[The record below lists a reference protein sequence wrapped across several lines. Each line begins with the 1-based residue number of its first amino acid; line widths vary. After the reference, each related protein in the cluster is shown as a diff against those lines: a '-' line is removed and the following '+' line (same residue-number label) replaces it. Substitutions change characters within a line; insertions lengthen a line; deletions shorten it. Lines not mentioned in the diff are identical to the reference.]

1 MRHPSGRDTGPA
13 ARILRRGARSGR
25 LMHIE
30 QIAAR
35 AGEGVPWP
43 EWVPTDITEA
53 FTEAGVG
60 QPWAHQAAMA
70 EHAHRGSNV
79 IIATPA
85 ASGKSLGYLLPA
97 LTAALGG
104 KTVLYLAPTRA
115 LAADQLRTIQA
126 LGITGVCA
134 AVVDGDT
141 HAADRERARTHANY
155 LLTTPDMLH
164 HVLLPRHA
172 RWGEFFGRLHYVIV
186 DECHGYRGVFG
197 SHVAHVLRRLQR
209 VAAYHARR
217 HPARNRAGTGGPGG
231 LVFLLASA
239 TISEPGNCARLLT
252 GAEAREITDSTA
264 PRGPLTFGLWEPP
277 LTAARGEGG
286 APVRRPATAE
296 AATLLADLVAHD
308 VRGLAFTRSRR
319 GAEAVAIAARRALA
333 GNGRT
338 VRRRAGAGTAARTA
352 PGKVLEPAPGASAP
366 GAAVGAPA
374 LRGAAGGPAPAVV
387 NGKQASAVVNG
398 KQAPAAAALAGASGP
413 GLRVLTG
420 PGRRIAAY
428 RSGYLPEDRRELEEA
443 LRTGALLGL
452 AATTALE
459 LGVNICGLDAV
470 LIAGWPGSR
479 AALWQQA
486 GRAGREGQPAVA
498 VLIARDD
505 PLDTYLVHH
514 PEMLLHQPVEST
526 VLDPQNPYV
535 LAPHLC
541 AAAAELPLTDADLE
555 LFGTSAGQ
563 AAQSLVDAGMLRR
576 RGHRLYWTRRGT
588 GNGPGLRGEGNY
600 PVKIVEKATGRLV
613 GTVDQPSAH
622 VLVHTGA
629 VYLHQGELYLVT
641 ALNLD
646 EGVALVEPG
655 DPGYTTSAREV
666 TGIDVVSEL
675 RRASWGPG
683 SVSFGEVDVVRQVT
697 SFTRR
702 NPETGQPLGEEV
714 LDLPPR
720 ALRTRA
726 VWWTISADQRANLLR
741 RGVDLAGAAHA
752 AEHTAIGLLP
762 LFASCDRMDIGGVS
776 ADVHPATGLLT
787 VFVYDGNAG
796 GAGFAE
802 RGFAVAAAWLRATA
816 EAIHGCECQAGCPS
830 CVQSPKCGTGNEP
843 LAKDG
848 ALVLLETL
856 LAGAPATTAGPGT
869 TAGAVSTRWPA
880 TPAGSGG
887 PDEAHLSGEA
897 SGNGINGRAD
907 KAADQLCAPVG
918 RLAED
923 QQAGRSD
930 PRKGATPAG
939 GESGGRRTVQVR
951 VRTPEPSSKEA

>member
-1 MRHPSGRDTGPA
+1 
-13 ARILRRGARSGR
+13 
-25 LMHIE
+25 MHVE
-30 QIAAR
+30 EIAAR
-35 AGEGVPWP
+35 PGEGVPWP
-43 EWVPTDITEA
+43 EWVPEQITLA
-53 FTEAGVG
+53 FSRAGVTR
-60 QPWAHQAAMA
+60 PWAHQAAMA
-70 EHAHRGSNV
+70 EHAHQGRNV
-79 IIATPA
+79 IVATPA

-97 LTAALGG
+97 LTAVLRGS
-104 KTVLYLAPTRA
+104 TVLYLAPTRA
-115 LAADQLRTIQA
+115 LAADQVRAIQA
-126 LGITGVCA
+126 LGIPGVCA

-164 HVLLPRHA
+164 HVLLPRHS

-197 SHVAHVLRRLQR
+197 SHVAHVLRRLRR
-209 VAAYHARR
+209 VAAHHAHR
-217 HPARNRAGTGGPGG
+217 HPARARPGAAAPDG

-239 TISEPGNCARLLT
+239 TVSEPGNCARLLT
-252 GAEAREITDSTA
+252 GQAAQAITESAA

-319 GAEAVAIAARRALA
+319 GAEAVAIAARRTLA
-333 GNGRT
+333 GT
-338 VRRRAGAGTAARTA
+338 TAAASQRAAARAAKRAAAQPAATTGQPAVAAAQRAAAEEGPLADGTA
-352 PGKVLEPAPGASAP
+352 
-366 GAAVGAPA
+366 
-374 LRGAAGGPAPAVV
+374 
-387 NGKQASAVVNG
+387 Q
-398 KQAPAAAALAGASGP
+398 PAAASFAGRLPNAE
-413 GLRVLTG
+413 T
-420 PGRRIAAY
+420 GRRVAAY
-428 RSGYLPEDRRELEEA
+428 RSGYLPEDRRQLEEA
-443 LRTGALLGL
+443 LRAGTLLGL

-486 GRAGREGQPAVA
+486 GRAGREGQHAVA

-514 PEMLLHQPVEST
+514 PEMLLHQPVEAT
-526 VLDPQNPYV
+526 VLDPENPYV

-541 AAAAELPLTDADLE
+541 AAAAELPLTEADLS
-555 LFGTSAGQ
+555 LFGSSAAS
-563 AAQSLVDAGMLRR
+563 AAQDLVEAGMLRR
-576 RGHRLYWTRRGT
+576 RGHRLYWTRRGR
-588 GNGPGLRGEGNY
+588 GHWPDLRGEGNY

-622 VLVHTGA
+622 IFVHTGA

-641 ALNLD
+641 ALNLA

-655 DPGYTTSAREV
+655 DPGYLTSAREV

-675 RRASWGPG
+675 RQEAWGPAT
-683 SVSFGEVDVVRQVT
+683 VSFGEVDVVRQVT

-702 NPETGQPLGEEV
+702 NPENGQPLGEET

-726 VWWTISADQRANLLR
+726 VWWTISAGQRDALR
-741 RGVDLAGAAHA
+741 RCGVDLAGAAHA

-776 ADVHPATGLLT
+776 ADLHPATGQLT

-802 RGFAVAAAWLRATA
+802 RGFAVAQAWLRATA
-816 EAIHGCECQAGCPS
+816 EAIGSCECQAGCPS

-843 LAKDG
+843 LAKEG
-848 ALVLLETL
+848 AVLLLETL
-856 LAGAPATTAGPGT
+856 LAGAPAAAALVHPAAPVHPAGPM
-869 TAGAVSTRWPA
+869 ASPGAQR
-880 TPAGSGG
+880 
-887 PDEAHLSGEA
+887 
-897 SGNGINGRAD
+897 NG
-907 KAADQLCAPVG
+907 
-918 RLAED
+918 
-923 QQAGRSD
+923 
-930 PRKGATPAG
+930 
-939 GESGGRRTVQVR
+939 
-951 VRTPEPSSKEA
+951 

>member
-1 MRHPSGRDTGPA
+1 MRHPGGRDTGPA

-25 LMHIE
+25 LMHTE

-43 EWVPTDITEA
+43 EWAPAEITAA

-60 QPWAHQAAMA
+60 QLWAHQAAMA
-70 EHAHRGSNV
+70 DHAHRGSNV

-97 LTAALGG
+97 LTAVLGG
-104 KTVLYLAPTRA
+104 STVLYLAPTRA

-126 LGITGVCA
+126 LGIAGVCA

-141 HAADRERARTHANY
+141 HAAERERARTHANY

-209 VAAYHARR
+209 VAGHHARR
-217 HPARNRAGTGGPGG
+217 HPARTRAGTGAPGG

-239 TISEPGNCARLLT
+239 TITE
-252 GAEAREITDSTA
+252 STA

-277 LTAARGEGG
+277 LTTARGEGG

-333 GNGRT
+333 GNGRA
-338 VRRRAGAGTAARTA
+338 VRRRAPAGAPGAHAGTATREGNGSA
-352 PGKVLEPAPGASAP
+352 PGGTTADGPRNGNGSAP
-366 GAAVGAPA
+366 GAAPPVVADATG
-374 LRGAAGGPAPAVV
+374 GAAPG
-387 NGKQASAVVNG
+387 ST
-398 KQAPAAAALAGASGP
+398 AGA
-413 GLRVLTG
+413 GLRALTG
-420 PGRRIAAY
+420 PGRRVAAY
-428 RSGYLPEDRRELEEA
+428 RSGYLPEDRRDLEEA
-443 LRTGALLGL
+443 LRSGSLLGL

-486 GRAGREGQPAVA
+486 GRAGREGQHAVA
-498 VLIARDD
+498 VMIARDD

-514 PEMLLHQPVEST
+514 PEMLINRPVEAT
-526 VLDPQNPYV
+526 VLDPENPYV
-535 LAPHLC
+535 LGPHLC
-541 AAAAELPLTDADLE
+541 AAAAELPLTDADLT
-555 LFGTSAGQ
+555 LFGPSA
-563 AAQSLVDAGMLRR
+563 AATAQSLVGSGMLRR
-576 RGHRLYWTRRGT
+576 RGNRLYWTRRGWA
-588 GNGPGLRGEGNY
+588 NGPGLRGEGNY
-600 PVKIVEKATGRLV
+600 PVKIVEGATGRLV

-622 VLVHTGA
+622 FLVHAGA
-629 VYLHQGELYLVT
+629 VYLHQGEPYLVT
-641 ALNLD
+641 RLDLD
-646 EGVALVEPG
+646 EGVAIVAAG
-655 DPGYTTSAREV
+655 DPGYATSAREI
-666 TGIDVVSEL
+666 TGIDVVAEQR
-675 RRASWGPG
+675 RRAWGPG
-683 SVSFGEVDVVRQVT
+683 AVHFGEVEVVRQVT

-702 NPETGQPLGEEV
+702 NPETGQPYGEEV

-720 ALRTRA
+720 TLRTRA
-726 VWWTISADQRANLLR
+726 VWWTISAGQRNVLLEA
-741 RGVDLAGAAHA
+741 GVDLPGAAHA

-762 LFASCDRMDIGGVS
+762 LFAACDRMDIGGVS
-776 ADVHPATGLLT
+776 ADLHPATGLLT
-787 VFVYDGNAG
+787 VFVYDGNEG

-802 RGFAVAAAWLRATA
+802 RGFAVAREWLTATA
-816 EAIHGCECQAGCPS
+816 EAITSCECQAGCPS
-830 CVQSPKCGTGNEP
+830 CIQSPKCGTGNEP
-843 LAKDG
+843 LAKQG
-848 ALVLLETL
+848 ALLLLRTL
-856 LAGAPATTAGPGT
+856 LAHAPRPATLVGDAGEAGPDGPPGGGSS
-869 TAGAVSTRWPA
+869 AAVDGNGAA
-880 TPAGSGG
+880 LAGSGATVGGHDAAAGGSG
-887 PDEAHLSGEA
+887 PPGSRSGA
-897 SGNGINGRAD
+897 AVSGSGPPGDGNGLPGNGSGPPGSGSG
-907 KAADQLCAPVG
+907 AAGQPWT
-918 RLAED
+918 
-923 QQAGRSD
+923 
-930 PRKGATPAG
+930 GAV
-939 GESGGRRTVQVR
+939 RRETEAVR
-951 VRTPEPSSKEA
+951 P

>member
-1 MRHPSGRDTGPA
+1 MRHPGTRDSVPA

-25 LMHIE
+25 LMHVE
-30 QIAAR
+30 EIAAR
-35 AGEGVPWP
+35 PGEGVPWP
-43 EWVPTDITEA
+43 DWVPEEITLA
-53 FTEAGVG
+53 FARAGVAR
-60 QPWAHQAAMA
+60 PWAHQAAMA

-97 LTAALGG
+97 LTAVLAGS
-104 KTVLYLAPTRA
+104 TVLYLAPTRA
-115 LAADQLRTIQA
+115 LAADQVRAIQA
-126 LGITGVCA
+126 LGIAGVIA

-141 HAADRERARTHANY
+141 HAAERERARTRANY

-164 HVLLPRHA
+164 HVLLPRHS
-172 RWGEFFGRLHYVIV
+172 RWGDFFGRLHYVIV

-197 SHVAHVLRRLQR
+197 SHVAHVLRRLRR
-209 VAAYHARR
+209 VAAHHARR
-217 HPARNRAGTGGPGG
+217 HPARTRAGTGAGTAAPDD

-239 TISEPGNCARLLT
+239 TVSEPGSCARLLT
-252 GAEAREITDSTA
+252 GQDARAITESTA

-319 GAEAVAIAARRALA
+319 GAEAVAIAARRTLA
-333 GNGRT
+333 GT
-338 VRRRAGAGTAARTA
+338 TAAAQRAAARAAQRAAAKAAERSADGAADPAIRAAEPADRAAEPADRAAEPADRAAEPADGAARNPAAGTA
-352 PGKVLEPAPGASAP
+352 EPAV
-366 GAAVGAPA
+366 AAVVPRQWNGAVA
-374 LRGAAGGPAPAVV
+374 
-387 NGKQASAVVNG
+387 
-398 KQAPAAAALAGASGP
+398 
-413 GLRVLTG
+413 
-420 PGRRIAAY
+420 GRRVAAY

-443 LRTGALLGL
+443 LRSGALLGL

-514 PEMLLHQPVEST
+514 PEMLLHQPVEAT
-526 VLDPQNPYV
+526 VLDPENPYV

-541 AAAAELPLTDADLE
+541 AAAAELPLTEADLS
-555 LFGTSAGQ
+555 LFGSSAAS
-563 AAQSLVDAGMLRR
+563 AAQDLVTAGMLRR
-576 RGHRLYWTRRGT
+576 RGHRLYWTRRGRRH
-588 GNGPGLRGEGNY
+588 GPGLRGEGSY
-600 PVKIVEKATGRLV
+600 PVKIVEKGTGRLV

-622 VLVHTGA
+622 IFVHAGA

-641 ALNLD
+641 ALDLA

-655 DPGYTTSAREV
+655 DPGYLTSAREV

-675 RRASWGPG
+675 RQAAWGPA

-702 NPETGQPLGEEV
+702 NPETGQPLGEEA

-726 VWWTISADQRANLLR
+726 VWWTISDGQREELLR

-762 LFASCDRMDIGGVS
+762 LFAACDRMDIGGVS
-776 ADVHPATGLLT
+776 ADLHPATGLLT
-787 VFVYDGNAG
+787 VFVYDGNEG

-802 RGFAVAAAWLRATA
+802 RGFTVAESWLRATA
-816 EAIHGCECQAGCPS
+816 EAIMSCECQAGCPS

-843 LAKDG
+843 LAKQG
-848 ALVLLETL
+848 AVLLLETL
-856 LAGAPATTAGPGT
+856 LAGAPSAAPTSAAGQVT
-869 TAGAVSTRWPA
+869 S
-880 TPAGSGG
+880 
-887 PDEAHLSGEA
+887 PDPGEA
-897 SGNGINGRAD
+897 AEPVP
-907 KAADQLCAPVG
+907 AAPSAP
-918 RLAED
+918 
-923 QQAGRSD
+923 
-930 PRKGATPAG
+930 
-939 GESGGRRTVQVR
+939 
-951 VRTPEPSSKEA
+951 

>member
-1 MRHPSGRDTGPA
+1 MRHPGRDTVPA

-25 LMHIE
+25 LMHVE
-30 QIAAR
+30 EIAAR
-35 AGEGVPWP
+35 PGEGVPWP
-43 EWVPTDITEA
+43 EWVPEQITHA
-53 FTEAGVG
+53 FSSTGVSR
-60 QPWAHQAAMA
+60 PWAHQAAMA
-70 EHAHRGSNV
+70 EHARQGGNV

-97 LTAALGG
+97 LTAVLHGS
-104 KTVLYLAPTRA
+104 TVLYLAPTRA
-115 LAADQLRTIQA
+115 LAADQVRAIQA
-126 LGITGVCA
+126 LDIPGVCA

-141 HAADRERARTHANY
+141 HFADRERARTHANY

-164 HVLLPRHA
+164 HVLLPRHS

-197 SHVAHVLRRLQR
+197 SHVAHVLRRLRR
-209 VAAYHARR
+209 VATHHARR
-217 HPARNRAGTGGPGG
+217 HPARSRAGAVAPDG

-239 TISEPGNCARLLT
+239 TVSEPGNCARLLT
-252 GAEAREITDSTA
+252 GQDAQAITESTA

-286 APVRRPATAE
+286 APVRRPATSE

-319 GAEAVAIAARRALA
+319 GAEAVAIAARRTLA
-333 GNGRT
+333 GT
-338 VRRRAGAGTAARTA
+338 TAAASQRAAARAAKRAAAQPATATAGHAQPAAADVAPGGTAAECSQASGTHAAGTA
-352 PGKVLEPAPGASAP
+352 PPGAVSI
-366 GAAVGAPA
+366 VG
-374 LRGAAGGPAPAVV
+374 R
-387 NGKQASAVVNG
+387 
-398 KQAPAAAALAGASGP
+398 
-413 GLRVLTG
+413 LTTVET
-420 PGRRIAAY
+420 GRRVAAY

-443 LRTGALLGL
+443 LRAGTLMGL

-514 PEMLLHQPVEST
+514 PETLLHQPVEAT
-526 VLDPQNPYV
+526 VLDPENPYV

-541 AAAAELPLTDADLE
+541 AAAAEMPLTEADLN
-555 LFGTSAGQ
+555 LFGASAAG
-563 AAQSLVDAGMLRR
+563 AAQDLVEAGMLRR
-576 RGHRLYWTRRGT
+576 RGHRLYWTRRGR
-588 GNGPGLRGEGNY
+588 GHWPDLRGEGNY
-600 PVKIVEKATGRLV
+600 PVKIVEKGTGRLV
-613 GTVDQPSAH
+613 GTVDRPSAH
-622 VLVHTGA
+622 IFVHAGA
-629 VYLHQGELYLVT
+629 VYLHQGDLYLVT
-641 ALNLD
+641 ALDLA

-655 DPGYTTSAREV
+655 DPGYLTSAREV

-675 RRASWGPG
+675 RQAAWGPAT
-683 SVSFGEVDVVRQVT
+683 VSFGEVDVVRQVT

-702 NPETGQPLGEEV
+702 NPETGQPLGEEA

-726 VWWTISADQRANLLR
+726 VWWTISAGQRDALRR

-776 ADVHPATGLLT
+776 ADLHPATGQLT

-802 RGFAVAAAWLRATA
+802 RGFAVAQAWLRATA
-816 EAIHGCECQAGCPS
+816 EAIASCECQAGCPS

-843 LAKDG
+843 LAKAG
-848 ALVLLETL
+848 AVLLLETL
-856 LAGAPATTAGPGT
+856 LAGAPATTAPAPSRPGDRCGPAETARSVPGT
-869 TAGAVSTRWPA
+869 PAVP
-880 TPAGSGG
+880 
-887 PDEAHLSGEA
+887 
-897 SGNGINGRAD
+897 
-907 KAADQLCAPVG
+907 
-918 RLAED
+918 
-923 QQAGRSD
+923 
-930 PRKGATPAG
+930 
-939 GESGGRRTVQVR
+939 
-951 VRTPEPSSKEA
+951 

>member
-1 MRHPSGRDTGPA
+1 
-13 ARILRRGARSGR
+13 
-25 LMHIE
+25 MHIE

-43 EWVPTDITEA
+43 EWVPPGITAA
-53 FTEAGVG
+53 FAEAGVG
-60 QPWAHQAAMA
+60 RPWAHQAAMA

-97 LTAALGG
+97 LTAVLGG
-104 KTVLYLAPTRA
+104 STVLYLAPTRA

-126 LGITGVCA
+126 LGIAGVCA

-141 HAADRERARTHANY
+141 HGADRERARTHANY

-164 HVLLPRHA
+164 HALLPRHA

-209 VAAYHARR
+209 VAAHHARR
-217 HPARNRAGTGGPGG
+217 HPARTRAGARPPGG
-231 LVFLLASA
+231 LIFLLASA
-239 TISEPGNCARLLT
+239 TISEPGSCARLLT

-277 LTAARGEGG
+277 LTTARGEGG

-338 VRRRAGAGTAARTA
+338 VRRRASAGPAVRAAAGAA
-352 PGKVLEPAPGASAP
+352 PGG
-366 GAAVGAPA
+366 
-374 LRGAAGGPAPAVV
+374 
-387 NGKQASAVVNG
+387 
-398 KQAPAAAALAGASGP
+398 AAAALGPAAAQNGQHDTAAPLPAGTAGA
-413 GLRVLTG
+413 GLRTLTG

-486 GRAGREGQPAVA
+486 GRAGREGQPAIA

-514 PEMLLHQPVEST
+514 PEMLLHQPVEAT

-555 LFGTSAGQ
+555 LFGASADR
-563 AAQSLVDAGMLRR
+563 AAQSLVAAGMLRR

-600 PVKIVEKATGRLV
+600 PVKIVEKPTGRLV
-613 GTVDQPSAH
+613 GTVDRPSAH
-622 VLVHTGA
+622 IFVHTGA

-655 DPGYTTSAREV
+655 DPGYTTSAREI
-666 TGIDVVSEL
+666 TGIDVVREL
-675 RRASWGPG
+675 RRATWGPA
-683 SVSFGEVDVVRQVT
+683 SVHFGEVDVVRQVT

-726 VWWTISADQRANLLR
+726 VWWTISAGQREDLLR

-762 LFASCDRMDIGGVS
+762 LFAACDRMDIGGVS
-776 ADVHPATGLLT
+776 ADLLAATGLLT
-787 VFVYDGNAG
+787 VFVYDGNEG

-802 RGFAVAAAWLRATA
+802 RGFAMATAWLTATA
-816 EAIHGCECQAGCPS
+816 EAILSCECQAGCPS

-843 LAKDG
+843 LAKGG
-848 ALVLLETL
+848 ALLLLETL
-856 LAGAPATTAGPGT
+856 LAGASDPAASATAPDSTGE
-869 TAGAVSTRWPA
+869 VDSTRVLLPSKNPA
-880 TPAGSGG
+880 
-887 PDEAHLSGEA
+887 
-897 SGNGINGRAD
+897 
-907 KAADQLCAPVG
+907 
-918 RLAED
+918 
-923 QQAGRSD
+923 
-930 PRKGATPAG
+930 
-939 GESGGRRTVQVR
+939 
-951 VRTPEPSSKEA
+951 

>member
-1 MRHPSGRDTGPA
+1 
-13 ARILRRGARSGR
+13 
-25 LMHIE
+25 MHIE

-43 EWVPTDITEA
+43 EWAPAEITAA
-53 FTEAGVG
+53 FAEAGVG

-97 LTAALGG
+97 LTAALRGS
-104 KTVLYLAPTRA
+104 TVLYLAPTRA
-115 LAADQLRTIQA
+115 LAADQLRAIQA

-172 RWGEFFGRLHYVIV
+172 RWGEFFGRLHFVIV

-217 HPARNRAGTGGPGG
+217 HPARTRAGTGPPRD

-252 GAEAREITDSTA
+252 GTKAREITDSTA

-333 GNGRT
+333 GYGRT
-338 VRRRAGAGTAARTA
+338 VRRRAGGGTAARAASGIA
-352 PGKVLEPAPGASAP
+352 PRRAPGAPAAGGAVAPPAP

-374 LRGAAGGPAPAVV
+374 PAANGQQGNAAAAPDGAAGA
-387 NGKQASAVVNG
+387 
-398 KQAPAAAALAGASGP
+398 

-541 AAAAELPLTDADLE
+541 AAAAELPLTESDLE

-563 AAQSLVDAGMLRR
+563 AAQSLVAAGMLRR

-613 GTVDQPSAH
+613 GTVDRPSAH
-622 VLVHTGA
+622 ILVHTGA

-655 DPGYTTSAREV
+655 DPGYTTSAREI

-675 RRASWGPG
+675 RHASWGPA
-683 SVSFGEVDVVRQVT
+683 SVYFGEVDVVRQVT

-702 NPETGQPLGEEV
+702 NPETGQPLGEEA
-714 LDLPPR
+714 LDLPSR

-726 VWWTISADQRANLLR
+726 VWWTISAGQRENLLR

-762 LFASCDRMDIGGVS
+762 LFAACDRMDIGGVS
-776 ADVHPATGLLT
+776 ADLHPATGLLT

-816 EAIHGCECQAGCPS
+816 EAILSCECQAGCPS

-856 LAGAPATTAGPGT
+856 LAGAPVTAGGPG
-869 TAGAVSTRWPA
+869 R
-880 TPAGSGG
+880 
-887 PDEAHLSGEA
+887 PDEVYLANGM
-897 SGNGINGRAD
+897 SGNGDHGRAD
-907 KAADQLCAPVG
+907 KAA
-918 RLAED
+918 
-923 QQAGRSD
+923 
-930 PRKGATPAG
+930 
-939 GESGGRRTVQVR
+939 GGRAQD
-951 VRTPEPSSKEA
+951 EPVAAHSS

>member
-1 MRHPSGRDTGPA
+1 MRHPRGRDTAPA

-25 LMHIE
+25 LIHVE
-30 QIAAR
+30 QIPAR
-35 AGEGVPWP
+35 PGEGVPWP
-43 EWVPTDITEA
+43 QWAPAEITGA
-53 FTEAGVG
+53 FERAGAAR
-60 QPWAHQAAMA
+60 PWAHQAAMA
-70 EHAHRGSNV
+70 GHAHRGTNV

-97 LTAALGG
+97 LTAVQGG
-104 KTVLYLAPTRA
+104 STVLYLAPTRA
-115 LAADQLRTIQA
+115 LAADQVRAIGA
-126 LGITGVCA
+126 LGIAGVCA

-141 HAADRERARTHANY
+141 PAAERERARTRANY

-164 HVLLPRHA
+164 HVLLPRHS
-172 RWGEFFGRLHYVIV
+172 RWGDFFGRLHYVVV

-209 VAAYHARR
+209 VAAHHAGR
-217 HPARNRAGTGGPGG
+217 HPARARPRAGAPDG

-239 TISEPGNCARLLT
+239 TISEPGSCARLLT
-252 GAEAREITDSTA
+252 GQAAVEITESAA

-308 VRGLAFTRSRR
+308 IRGLAFTRSRR
-319 GAEAVAIAARRALA
+319 GAEAVAIAARRAL
-333 GNGRT
+333 
-338 VRRRAGAGTAARTA
+338 
-352 PGKVLEPAPGASAP
+352 
-366 GAAVGAPA
+366 
-374 LRGAAGGPAPAVV
+374 GGPER
-387 NGKQASAVVNG
+387 
-398 KQAPAAAALAGASGP
+398 
-413 GLRVLTG
+413 RV
-420 PGRRIAAY
+420 AAY
-428 RSGYLPEDRRELEEA
+428 RSGYLPADRRELEEA
-443 LRTGALLGL
+443 LRAGTLLGL

-514 PEMLLHQPVEST
+514 PRMLLNQPVEAT
-526 VLDPQNPYV
+526 VLDPENPYV

-541 AAAAELPLTDADLE
+541 AAAAELPLTDADLD
-555 LFGTSAGQ
+555 LFASSAAR
-563 AAQSLVDAGMLRR
+563 AAQDLVAAGMLRR
-576 RGHRLYWTRRGT
+576 RGQRLYWTRRGRRA
-588 GNGPGLRGEGNY
+588 GPGLRGAGSY
-600 PVKIVEKATGRLV
+600 PVKIIEKATGRLV

-622 VLVHTGA
+622 VFVHTGA
-629 VYLHQGELYLVT
+629 VYLHQGEMYLVT
-641 ALNLD
+641 ALNLA

-666 TGIDVVSEL
+666 TGIDVISEL
-675 RRASWGPG
+675 RRAAWGPAA
-683 SVSFGEVDVVRQVT
+683 VHFGEVEVVRQVT

-702 NPETGQPLGEEV
+702 NPETGQPLGEEA

-726 VWWTISADQRANLLR
+726 VWWTISAAQRAALLC

-776 ADVHPATGLLT
+776 ADLHPATGLLT
-787 VFVYDGNAG
+787 VFVYDGNEG

-802 RGFAVAAAWLRATA
+802 RGFAVAAAWLTATA
-816 EAIHGCECQAGCPS
+816 EAIASCECQAGCPS

-848 ALVLLETL
+848 ALVLLEAL
-856 LAGAPATTAGPGT
+856 LAAAPGPGAPVPASPGAVGAGAPGP
-869 TAGAVSTRWPA
+869 AVPSP
-880 TPAGSGG
+880 
-887 PDEAHLSGEA
+887 H
-897 SGNGINGRAD
+897 
-907 KAADQLCAPVG
+907 APVP
-918 RLAED
+918 AV
-923 QQAGRSD
+923 RSRAI
-930 PRKGATPAG
+930 PGPGATPAPAG
-939 GESGGRRTVQVR
+939 AGPAAGRAAAARPR
-951 VRTPEPSSKEA
+951 APARS